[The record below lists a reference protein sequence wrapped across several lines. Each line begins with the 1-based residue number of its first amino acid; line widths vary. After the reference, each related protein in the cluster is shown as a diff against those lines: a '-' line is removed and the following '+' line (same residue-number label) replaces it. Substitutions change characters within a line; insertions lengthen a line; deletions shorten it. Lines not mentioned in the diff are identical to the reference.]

1 MIADIAI
8 HAGNDEENNIYAQI
22 MTSLRP
28 INENEKWQAK
38 SKKQGYRRN
47 PNHSFKRKCQYLRKK
62 SIETDKGNINRKIKN
77 HNSLVKAI
85 RERIKELKVA
95 YRNKSPK
102 KKAMTIEEQAL
113 FEEYLSNSDE
123 YKK

>member
-38 SKKQGYRRN
+38 SKKTR
-47 PNHSFKRKCQYLRKK
+47 
-62 SIETDKGNINRKIKN
+62 
-77 HNSLVKAI
+77 V
-85 RERIKELKVA
+85 
-95 YRNKSPK
+95 
-102 KKAMTIEEQAL
+102 
-113 FEEYLSNSDE
+113 
-123 YKK
+123 